1 MPGRAEADEADA
13 DGVRRFGLGESLGV
27 SASVES
33 VIGSA
38 AAVLEGGGVGAGAAA
53 GLVSFAEPVR
63 RFQRPATFER
73 KPDSV
78 FMVVGYLTTTLTSF
92 FGTTT
97 TLAMV
102 PVAVISVTR
111 GEARAAASMVA

>member
-38 AAVLEGGGVGAGAAA
+38 AAVLEGGGVGAGA